1 MTDETAANVED
12 TPNTPLTR
20 RDFLRASAVTAAATV
35 VTGCASR
42 PRTRRAPAY
51 LPAVPL
57 PERIRVGVIG
67 CGGRGTGAARD
78 CVKAS
83 PDVEIVA
90 LGDLFPDRL
99 DACCQW
105 LSELGPAMQVTS
117 DRCFAGFDAYE
128 RVLAC
133 DVDLVILAT
142 PPGFRPAHLR
152 AAIEAGKHV
161 FMEKPVA
168 VDPVGIRKMLAA
180 GEMAAQRKLCVVAGT
195 QRRHQ
200 AEYIQMI
207 QRIHDGEI
215 GRPLSAQIYWNGGPL
230 PLIERKPGMSDDEWM
245 HRDWFQWRWLSGDHV
260 VEQHVHNMDVAC
272 WALKAHPIKASAM
285 GGRHRRKHGDQYD
298 VFAADVTFPGEIHV
312 HSECRQIKG
321 CTINVSERV
330 IGDKGWSNCKDTICK
345 DGKVEKVEVKGLS
358 PYVQEH
364 ADLIEAIRTGKYIN
378 ETKNVTEATMA
389 NIMIRESAYTGK
401 EVLWDDLIK
410 SDLELKKPDYELTPE
425 NILAHVPVP
434 GEAPDK

>member
-1 MTDETAANVED
+1 MNGERKGKLSRRQFVKTAAVAAS
-12 TPNTPLTR
+12 TSVVFPR
-20 RDFLRASAVTAAATV
+20 VLRGATDDK
-35 VTGCASR
+35 
-42 PRTRRAPAY
+42 P
-51 LPAVPL
+51 
-57 PERIRVGVIG
+57 IRFGVIG
-67 CGGRGTGAARD
+67 CGGRGRQACHDAMTAAKN
-78 CVKAS
+78 VKL
-83 PDVEIVA
+83 VA
-90 LGDLFPDRL
+90 AADLFEERFDMLRDKVKGMAEL
-99 DACCQW
+99 DSKHCFV
-105 LSELGPAMQVTS
+105 GP
-117 DRCFAGFDAYE
+117 DAYKKVFE
-128 RVLAC
+128 M
-133 DVDLVILAT
+133 DLDYVILAVPT
-142 PPGFRPAHLR
+142 YYRPLHFP

-180 GEMAAQRKLCVVAGT
+180 DEMATQKKLCVVAGT

-215 GRPLSAQIYWNGGPL
+215 GRVLSAQIYWNGGPL

-272 WALKAHPIKASAM
+272 WVLKAHPIKASAM

-298 VFAADVTFPGEIHV
+298 MFAADVTFPGEIHV

-330 IGDKGWSNCKDTICK
+330 IGDKGWSNCKDTICRG
-345 DGKVEKVEVKGLS
+345 DKVDKVEVKGLS

-425 NILAHVPVP
+425 NILAHVAVP